1 MTTDA
6 PQGPT
11 LPLILSVDDDPPVLD
26 AVVGD
31 LRSRYGASYRV
42 LGAASGADALELL
55 ERATRRGDQVAAIVA
70 DQRMPG
76 QSGTELLAAAKRLQ
90 PLLRSVLLTAYAD
103 TDAAIAAINEVSL
116 DHYIMK
122 PWDPPEEHLYPVLDD
137 LLEEWQANRPPPET
151 GLRLVGE
158 RWSAASHRLREYLA
172 RNLVRFRWLDVER
185 PETQAV
191 LAAVGTGNALPL
203 LLLEDGRVLADPNL
217 DEVAELL
224 HLTGRP
230 EVDFYDLVVVGAGPA
245 GLAAAVYGGS
255 EGLRTLVVE
264 AEAPGGQAGL
274 SSRIENYLGF
284 HRGVSGS
291 ELTRRALAQA
301 RRFGSVVVS
310 PRRAIRL
317 GNAHPHHVLE
327 LDDGRELYCGAVIL
341 ATGVQYRRLEA
352 AGADRLTGAGVYY
365 GAGAFEADAWK
376 GERVVVVGGAN
387 SAGQAA
393 IHLSQTAAEVV
404 MVVRAAGLGD
414 RMSHY
419 LIDRIE
425 RTPAI
430 VTRTGTEVTA
440 ARGADR
446 LMSVCLRGPGG
457 SVEELDAAGMF
468 VFIGARPRTDW
479 LEAQIVRDEHGYVL
493 TGPAL
498 RPGYWSLDRDP
509 FLLETSRPGVFA
521 VGDVRSTSTKRVA
534 SAVGEGSAAVQFVHA
549 VLRGPS

>member
-1 MTTDA
+1 MTA
-6 PQGPT
+6 EAAGPR
-11 LPLILSVDDDPPVLD
+11 LPLILSVDDDPPVLE
-26 AVVGD
+26 AVVAD
-31 LRSRYGASYRV
+31 LRNRYGQSYRV
-42 LGAASGADALELL
+42 VGAKSGEEAMELL
-55 ERATRRGDQVAAIVA
+55 EHWTRRGDQVAVIVA

-122 PWDPPEEHLYPVLDD
+122 PWDPPTEHLYPVVDE
-137 LLEEWQANRPPPET
+137 LLEEWHANRPPAET
-151 GLRLVGE
+151 GLRLIGE
-158 RWSAASHRLREYLA
+158 RWSAASHRLREYLSK
-172 RNLVRFRWLDVER
+172 NLVRFRWLDVER
-185 PETQAV
+185 PETKAV
-191 LAAVGTGNALPL
+191 LAAVRSGSTLPL
-203 LLLEDGRVLADPNL
+203 LLLEDGEVLADPTPA
-217 DEVAELL
+217 EVAERLG
-224 HLTGRP
+224 LTGRP

-245 GLAAAVYGGS
+245 GLAAALYGGS
-255 EGLRTLVVE
+255 EGLRTLVIE

-284 HRGVSGS
+284 PGGVSGS

-310 PRRAIRL
+310 PRRAVGL
-317 GNAHPHHVLE
+317 LDASPHHALE
-327 LDDGRELYCGAVIL
+327 LDDGRRLFCGAVIL

-352 AGADRLTGAGVYY
+352 AGADELTGAGVYY
-365 GAGAFEADAWK
+365 GAGAFEPDAWA
-376 GERVVVVGGAN
+376 GERVVVIGGAN

-393 IHLSQTAAEVV
+393 IHLSQSAAEVV
-404 MVVRAAGLGD
+404 VVVRAASLGE

-419 LIDRIE
+419 LVDRIE
-425 RTPAI
+425 RTKAI
-430 VTRTGTEVTA
+430 VTRTGTRVVA
-440 ARGADR
+440 VRGPDR
-446 LMSVCLRGPGG
+446 LTSVSLSGPDGAI
-457 SVEELDAAGMF
+457 EDLDAAGMF

-479 LEAQIVRDEHGYVL
+479 LEGQVVRDEHGFIV

-498 RPGYWSLDRDP
+498 KPGYWSLDRDP

-521 VGDVRSTSTKRVA
+521 VGDVRSSSTKRVA

-549 VLRGPS
+549 VLRGL